1 MTIFLHKHYLWVY
14 FILFYLIW
22 TFRELW
28 LVDFINTMDPNVAA
42 IVGAVIKLLVWV
54 APIIILVKLVEKK
67 EPLKF
72 LGLRE
77 NLSKGFGWATWVSF
91 ALVIYFIMVNL
102 LFSQTELNL
111 NLGLHTWLNT
121 VILVGITE
129 EIVFRGFILRKLMQ
143 QFTFW
148 KANSITA
155 LLFLTIHFPIWFHH
169 GLFESPGILFTFIQ
183 VFIIGFIFGLIY
195 RKSNSLWS
203 VIIIHSVY
211 NLGVSI
217 FI

>member
-1 MTIFLHKHYLWVY
+1 
-14 FILFYLIW
+14 
-22 TFRELW
+22 
-28 LVDFINTMDPNVAA
+28 MDPTIAA
-42 IVGAVIKLLVWV
+42 TVGAVIKLLVWV
-54 APIIILVKLVEKK
+54 IPVIVLVKLVEKK
-67 EPLKF
+67 EPLNF

-77 NLSKGFGWATWVSF
+77 NLSKGLSWAAWVSV
-91 ALVIYFIMVNL
+91 ALVIYFIVVNL
-102 LFSQTELNL
+102 FFLQNDLEF
-111 NLGLHTWLNT
+111 NLGFHTWLNT

-155 LLFLTIHFPIWFHH
+155 FLFLTIHFPIWFRH

-183 VFIIGFIFGLIY
+183 VFIIGFIFGVIY
-195 RKSNSLWS
+195 KKTNSLWS

-211 NLGVSI
+211 NLGVAI

>member
-1 MTIFLHKHYLWVY
+1 MY

-22 TFRELW
+22 TIRELW
-28 LVDFINTMDPNVAA
+28 LVDFINTMDPTVAS

-91 ALVIYFIMVNL
+91 ALVIFFIMANL
-102 LFSQTELNL
+102 LFSQTEINL

-169 GLFESPGILFTFIQ
+169 ELFERPGILFTFIQ

>member
-1 MTIFLHKHYLWVY
+1 M
-14 FILFYLIW
+14 
-22 TFRELW
+22 
-28 LVDFINTMDPNVAA
+28 VDYINAMDPTVAA
-42 IVGAVIKLLVWV
+42 IVGAVIKLLLWV
-54 APIIILVKLVEKK
+54 VPVIILVKLVEKK
-67 EPLKF
+67 DPLHF
-72 LGLRE
+72 LGLRK
-77 NLSKGFGWATWVSF
+77 NLRKGFGWGAWVSI
-91 ALVIYFIMVNL
+91 ALVIYFIMANL
-102 LFSQTELNL
+102 LFLQTDLNFD
-111 NLGLHTWLNT
+111 LGLHTWLNM

-129 EIVFRGFILRKLMQ
+129 EIVFRGFILRKLLQ

-155 LLFLTIHFPIWFHH
+155 LLFLTIHFPIWFRH

-183 VFIIGFIFGLIY
+183 VFIIGFIFGVIY
-195 RKSNSLWS
+195 KKSNSLWS